1 MRFLRRLLGRGE
13 ERPAG
18 GEEAFEPV
26 CPHVTL
32 VARWDSADDIGKPE
46 KVSSFICESCQT
58 SFSREEGEQLQATE
72 AERVRS
78 LEAGRPDRQ

>member
-1 MRFLRRLLGRGE
+1 MSFLRRFLGQRE
-13 ERPAG
+13 ARPGG
-18 GEEAFEPV
+18 GEEASEPV

-46 KVSSFICESCQT
+46 KVTSFTCESCQA

-72 AERVRS
+72 AERVRA
-78 LEAGRPDRQ
+78 LEAEPPGQP